1 MIKNNDCVKI
11 EYDAYDSESMALF
24 DTTSNATA
32 KKHGLLQ
39 EGKNY
44 GPIKLIVGKGF
55 AIKGLEESL
64 IGKKE
69 GESYEIK
76 IPASKGFG
84 IWTQNLT
91 ENLKISAFTDKKINP
106 VKGMFV
112 NINGRI
118 AKIAFVGNRL
128 VKVDYNHPLSSK
140 DLLYKVKVLKI
151 ITDEKDIID
160 CAIEGL
166 IGENAKSEI
175 IGEELIIKSKVEM
188 PKEYQSL
195 LEKELKIITNK
206 GYKIAFKT
214 E

>member
-1 MIKNNDCVKI
+1 MIKENDCVKI

-24 DTTSNATA
+24 DTTSKETA
-32 KKHGLLQ
+32 KKHGLEQ

-44 GPIKLIVGKGF
+44 GAIKLIIGKGF

-69 GESYEIK
+69 GDNYEEK
-76 IPASKGFG
+76 IPAIKGFG

-91 ENLKISAFTDKKINP
+91 ENLKISAFTDKQINP

-112 NINGRI
+112 NIDGRM
-118 AKIAFVGNRL
+118 ARIAFVGNRL
-128 VKVDYNHPLSSK
+128 VKVDYNHPLSNK
-140 DLLYKVKVLKI
+140 DLLYKVKVIKI
-151 ITDEKDIID
+151 ITDEKDIIN

-166 IGENAKSEI
+166 MGEEVKSEI
-175 IGEELIIKSKVEM
+175 IGEELVIKSNTPIPED
-188 PKEYQSL
+188 YQKL
-195 LEKELKIITNK
+195 LEKELKTIINE
-206 GYKIAFKT
+206 GYKVAFKK

>member
-24 DTTSNATA
+24 DTTSSATA
-32 KKHGLLQ
+32 KKNGLEQ

-44 GPIKLIVGKGF
+44 GPITLIIGKGF

-69 GESYEIK
+69 GENYEVK

-91 ENLKISAFTDKKINP
+91 ENLKISAFIDKQINP

-112 NINGRI
+112 NIDGRI

-128 VKVDYNHPLSSK
+128 VKVDYNHPLSNK
-140 DLLYKVKVLKI
+140 DLLYKVKVSKI
-151 ITDEKDIID
+151 ITDEKDIIN

-166 IGENAKSEI
+166 MGEGVKYELIGEKLA
-175 IGEELIIKSKVEM
+175 IKSNVQLPE
-188 PKEYQSL
+188 EYQKM
-195 LEKELKIITNK
+195 LEKELKTIINK
-206 GYKIAFKT
+206 GYKVAFKK